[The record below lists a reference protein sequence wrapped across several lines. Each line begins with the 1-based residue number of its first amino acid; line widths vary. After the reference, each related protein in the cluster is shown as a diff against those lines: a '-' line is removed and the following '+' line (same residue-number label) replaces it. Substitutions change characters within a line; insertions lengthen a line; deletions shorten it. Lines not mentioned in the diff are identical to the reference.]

1 MKDVAF
7 PIYYNWYERIKEY
20 LPLEER
26 FEVFDA
32 LKEYY
37 ENGTDPIRAVRESL
51 RFPVSLMYDQIVF
64 SREKSE
70 KASQAGKIGA
80 SVTNG
85 KKKKKKEQT
94 EREDTYSHDGGD
106 PFEEREGDVYDEN
119 GILTNRIIL

>member
-85 KKKKKKEQT
+85 KKKKKKEET
-94 EREDTYSHDGGD
+94 ERE
-106 PFEEREGDVYDEN
+106 ERIRMTAATRSRKEKETFMTKTASLRTG
-119 GILTNRIIL
+119 